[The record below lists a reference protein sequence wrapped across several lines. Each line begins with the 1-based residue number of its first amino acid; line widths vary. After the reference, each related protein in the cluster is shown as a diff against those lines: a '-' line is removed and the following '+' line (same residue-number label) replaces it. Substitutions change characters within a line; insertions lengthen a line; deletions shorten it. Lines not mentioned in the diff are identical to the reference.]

1 MSQIDLNH
9 WVNEEDDPQRR
20 QFRQAVHLILRA
32 IATSNALA
40 PFMVMKG
47 GILLAIRYNSPRFT
61 KDIDFSTHQRLQEVN
76 LPSLLKDVTEALAP
90 VSGDNEYG
98 LALALQSHAVKPPD
112 RPEVSFPTLQ
122 LKIGYA
128 SRASAGEMLRFTKGQ
143 SAKTVQIDYSFN
155 EWASE
160 VEHQSIDGGTLS
172 MYAYHDLIAEKLRS
186 VLQQPLRNRSRFQD
200 IYDICILLEC
210 AMITDEDKIT
220 ILNKLREASEDRK
233 VPMNQ
238 MAMRNQDVID
248 LSRRDYEAVAGLIP
262 AKLPDFDV
270 SYDVVRGFFESLP
283 WPDGQSRD

>member
-1 MSQIDLNH
+1 MSQIDLDQ
-9 WVNEEDDPQRR
+9 WVNEEHDPQRR
-20 QFRQAVHLILRA
+20 QFRQTVHLILRA
-32 IATSNALA
+32 IATSDALA

-61 KDIDFSTHQRLQEVN
+61 RDIDFSTSQRLQEVD
-76 LPSLLKDVTEALAP
+76 LPSLLNDVTEALAP
-90 VSGDNEYG
+90 VSADNEYG
-98 LALALQSHAVKPPD
+98 LALTLQSHAVKPPD

-143 SAKTVQIDYSFN
+143 SAKTAQIDYSFN

-160 VEHQSIDGGTLS
+160 VEQQVIDGGTLS

-200 IYDICILLEC
+200 IYDISLLLDC
-210 AMITDEDKIT
+210 ATITGEDKGT
-220 ILNKLREASEDRK
+220 ILNKLREASEERK
-233 VPMNQ
+233 VPMHR
-238 MAMRNQDVID
+238 MAMRNQEVID